1 MSQVTPKL
9 PNPTTHNPY
18 DSFASF
24 VRHRTLVEYFMG
36 PRKPMVRCG
45 RMGCSI
51 SSLSRELV
59 NVTDCGR
66 LQPDQGRAWP
76 PGGNTEAKEGCHPA
90 AESRSGTCRG
100 RPEVGL
106 RLKSALSG
114 EGYFALV
121 LAMER
126 RQWRDAGPSQF
137 DPSKPALGPT
147 EAPKAAVRYVR

>member
-1 MSQVTPKL
+1 MDGWVALFPRSAGSWLTSPFAGGF
-9 PNPTTHNPY
+9 NPTKGALGHL
-18 DSFASF
+18 A
-24 VRHRTLVEYFMG
+24 RH
-36 PRKPMVRCG
+36 
-45 RMGCSI
+45 
-51 SSLSRELV
+51 
-59 NVTDCGR
+59 
-66 LQPDQGRAWP
+66 
-76 PGGNTEAKEGCHPA
+76 CHPA

-147 EAPKAAVRYVR
+147 EAPKAAVRYVRSTSISLKNPVFGRARYG